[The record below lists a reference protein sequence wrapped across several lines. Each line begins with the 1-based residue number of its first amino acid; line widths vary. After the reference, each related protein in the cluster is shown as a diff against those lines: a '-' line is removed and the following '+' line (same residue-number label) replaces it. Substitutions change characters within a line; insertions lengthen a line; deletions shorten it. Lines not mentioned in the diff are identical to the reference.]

1 MIAIWIA
8 LGLLALA
15 NVALAWTGKRD
26 RHEQETNSQDAR
38 ERERWLTDYAIQQRA
53 ILTALLDYHDVKAID
68 AGPRLG
74 VRIVPRDYKSLGEL
88 RAALDRLRKCAG
100 GSNG

>member
-15 NVALAWTGKRD
+15 NVALAWTVRSGRQ
-26 RHEQETNSQDAR
+26 EQKARCQDAR

-68 AGPRLG
+68 AGQRHG